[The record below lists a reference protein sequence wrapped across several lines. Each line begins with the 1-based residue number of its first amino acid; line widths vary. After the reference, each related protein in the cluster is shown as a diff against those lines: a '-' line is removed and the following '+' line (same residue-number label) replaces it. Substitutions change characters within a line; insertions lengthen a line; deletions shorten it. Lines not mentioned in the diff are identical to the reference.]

1 MNREFE
7 SGNGFDQEEM
17 NGAGQSRRRPAA
29 GRQADSAAAGRPSG
43 IDARGEAGRGIRL
56 AVHPE
61 PIGRRAARSTVREKQ
76 ARPDVQWEARVR
88 QRRETRQGGEQRP
101 RPG

>member
-43 IDARGEAGRGIRL
+43 IERAARDSAGRTSGTYRTAGRAEYGAGEAG
-56 AVHPE
+56 
-61 PIGRRAARSTVREKQ
+61 AAR
-76 ARPDVQWEARVR
+76 RPVGSAGQTAA
-88 QRRETRQGGEQRP
+88 QTRQGGEQRP
-101 RPG
+101 RPE

>member
-43 IDARGEAGRGIRL
+43 IELSLI
-56 AVHPE
+56 H
-61 PIGRRAARSTVREKQ
+61 I
-76 ARPDVQWEARVR
+76 
-88 QRRETRQGGEQRP
+88 
-101 RPG
+101 

>member
-29 GRQADSAAAGRPSG
+29 GRQGGQRCRGQAVGDR
-43 IDARGEAGRGIRL
+43 ARGEAGRRGFGWPYIRNL
-56 AVHPE
+56 
-61 PIGRRAARSTVREKQ
+61 
-76 ARPDVQWEARVR
+76 
-88 QRRETRQGGEQRP
+88 
-101 RPG
+101 